1 MITFFRAISFLE
13 GISYLLI
20 LSITLGLISRDFV
33 FHLGMAHGV
42 LFMLYLVLSLM
53 VSNSQKWSVLA
64 WLGLLIAAF
73 VPFAFIPV
81 EIELRK
87 AQDKEEAGE
96 AAA

>member
-1 MITFFRAISFLE
+1 MINFFRAISFLE
-13 GISYLLI
+13 GISYILI
-20 LSITLGLISRDFV
+20 LCVTLGLINRDLV

-81 EIELRK
+81 EVELRK